1 MRLAARRRVR
11 RLDRTDWR
19 HDGAT
24 FGAQRLGG
32 SGVAG
37 RVMRAAR
44 IISVAAVIA
53 AACLPAAAADLPIEP
68 IYQARPAI
76 LVFRWTGVYIGAHLG
91 GGIGYTAETPV
102 AFALAGTS
110 IAPLPTSYNPRGWL
124 IGGQIGANYQI
135 DSLVVGVEAQA
146 SWADFRG
153 SSSCSATTGGLI
165 GPGGNCTGKIDALG
179 TIAMRLGWAFD
190 HLLVY
195 GKGGAAWTNDNYQV
209 LIGTLVPAFPT
220 LLFSSNAT
228 RWGWMAG
235 LGVEY
240 AFTDNW
246 TAKIEYNYMDLGNY
260 ALTFTASNGNTLL
273 GNNTRERVNVVK
285 IGVNYRIGVSP
296 ILIR

>member
-1 MRLAARRRVR
+1 MRVAR
-11 RLDRTDWR
+11 T
-19 HDGAT
+19 
-24 FGAQRLGG
+24 
-32 SGVAG
+32 
-37 RVMRAAR
+37 
-44 IISVAAVIA
+44 ISVAAVIA

-68 IYQARPAI
+68 LYQARPAI
-76 LVFRWTGVYIGAHLG
+76 LVFRWTGVYVGAHLG
-91 GGIGYTAETPV
+91 GGTGYTAETPV
-102 AFALAGTS
+102 AFAFAGTS

-153 SSSCSATTGGLI
+153 SSSCGATGGPVF
-165 GPGGNCTGKIDALG
+165 GGGNCTGKIDALG
-179 TIAMRLGWAFD
+179 TVAMRLGWAFD

-209 LIGTLVPAFPT
+209 LIGLAPGLVPPVAS
-220 LLFSSNAT
+220 LLFSSNVT

-235 LGVEY
+235 IGVEY

-260 ALTFTASNGNTLL
+260 ALRFTNTTGSPVLDS
-273 GNNTRERVNVVK
+273 NTRERINVVK